1 MYNKKILQYHSTLGK
16 YTNEVFGLE
25 YLYEQSEPG
34 SHLFRA
40 SVEEP
45 TEDDDEQDDEEH
57 EDERFEDE
65 TSFFSPSQDKD
76 LAKEQEEV
84 YTDLHNM

>member
-1 MYNKKILQYHSTLGK
+1 MRHCTTRESSTLGK
-16 YTNEVFGLE
+16 YTNELFGLE

-57 EDERFEDE
+57 KNEGFLFLL
-65 TSFFSPSQDKD
+65 T
-76 LAKEQEEV
+76 
-84 YTDLHNM
+84 